1 MNLFSFAGN
10 SLRGWAW
17 CQILVHVIKR
27 WKYRMVTVRRLPS
40 VLPPCPPTP
49 PAHEASPIRPPT
61 PPTHSRLVLPVSPGS
76 FQSSFMRIQA
86 DMMLFFLFSFAHRCM
101 ANTLVWT
108 LLFPNRVAMM
118 KSCVRSCVSSTSL
131 RALKMLSWFYQIA
144 NIVVGFFGVF
154 FAYFF

>member
-1 MNLFSFAGN
+1 MNLCSFAGN

-17 CQILVHVIKR
+17 CQILVHVTNR

-40 VLPPCPPTP
+40 VLPACPSFQPV
-49 PAHEASPIRPPT
+49 PPT
-61 PPTHSRLVLPVSPGS
+61 PPTHSRLVLLVSPGS

-86 DMMLFFLFSFAHRCM
+86 DMMLVFLFSFAHKCM
-101 ANTLVWT
+101 VNTLVWT
-108 LLFPNRVAMM
+108 LLFPNRVAIM
-118 KSCVRSCVSSTSL
+118 KSCVRFCVSCTIL

-144 NIVVGFFGVF
+144 NIVVGFFF

>member
-10 SLRGWAW
+10 SLWGWAW

-27 WKYRMVTVRRLPS
+27 WKYRMVTVRHLPS
-40 VLPPCPPTP
+40 VPRPC
-49 PAHEASPIRPPT
+49 PPT

-108 LLFPNRVAMM
+108 LLFHNRVAMI